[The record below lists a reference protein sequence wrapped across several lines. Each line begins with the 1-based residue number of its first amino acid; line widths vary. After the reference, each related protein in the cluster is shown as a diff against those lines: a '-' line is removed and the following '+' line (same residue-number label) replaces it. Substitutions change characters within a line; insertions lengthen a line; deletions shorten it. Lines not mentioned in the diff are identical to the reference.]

1 MRTSRILPVSVQ
13 PPSTSKSFLANGRVQ
28 YRTLY
33 DDGSSV
39 PQNPATVAAGRQ
51 QIRKWEMVYIYLNC
65 IYVCLYIYIYIE
77 DAISY
82 SSRRLTVMSTC
93 DDGPTGQQQQP
104 LPFGR

>member
-1 MRTSRILPVSVQ
+1 MRTSRILPVSAQ

-51 QIRKWEMVYIYLNC
+51 QIRRWEIDGLC
-65 IYVCLYIYIYIE
+65 KIHSW
-77 DAISY
+77 D
-82 SSRRLTVMSTC
+82 RRLTVCKIQSYTRVES
-93 DDGPTGQQQQP
+93 DGYVWM
-104 LPFGR
+104 